1 MNMIKIR
8 VMSDNLEELLGQ
20 FMRGEHVEPRDKTGP
35 DHAAEGTQVKQEEN
49 QEENQEVS
57 NWSKELK
64 AEWWTAIR
72 GVAATLAREFNL
84 APDEFASP
92 QGFTAMFLANHPKR
106 KSDFIVQTSAL
117 LQLARKILADMS
129 AAEAKS
135 SLNPSP

>member
-1 MNMIKIR
+1 MNLIKIR

-35 DHAAEGTQVKQEEN
+35 DHAAEGTQEN

-72 GVAATLAREFNL
+72 GVSATLAREFNL

-106 KSDFIVQTSAL
+106 KNAFIVEASAL
-117 LQLARKILADMS
+117 LKLAQKILADMS
-129 AAEAKS
+129 AAEAES